1 MTSLTFFFIFI
12 PILSLIL
19 LLAIYFLFSPHN
31 PYQEKNSAF
40 EWGFRLCL
48 VSRGAFK
55 RDSKPVFAED
65 FYSPREF
72 RTALSRCMTP
82 ERGVENINEA
92 ANIIIMRSNIKI
104 EELTSKISARHR
116 MLKEKVT

>member
-1 MTSLTFFFIFI
+1 M
-12 PILSLIL
+12 
-19 LLAIYFLFSPHN
+19 
-31 PYQEKNSAF
+31 
-40 EWGFRLCL
+40 

-92 ANIIIMRSNIKI
+92 ANIIIMRSNIKV

-116 MLKEKVT
+116 MLKEKVTENFRLYSNKCLIDCIHKQERVETIDSHYNKQIKELYRISAIKY